1 MKSGG
6 GEGVGNFRNL
16 KRGRATPIPWG
27 VLLGGLL
34 FVNLFILLPAFVVGW
49 LSTETGWPTA
59 YGSDCTRRGCVLVN
73 LYHSPK
79 LLDGGSAHELGLFA
93 LLWAWTGAHCRPI
106 PDCQRSGESHLLYHS
121 ALLAAAAIGFG
132 VLVRTIAR
140 AVARALA
147 ERPGVALAVNIAA
160 IWVLVPIGFHVVL
173 LGLVSIPWPG

>member
-1 MKSGG
+1 MKGGG
-6 GEGVGNFRNL
+6 GERVGYFRNL

-34 FVNLFILLPAFVVGW
+34 FVNLFILLPAFVADW

-93 LLWAWTGAHCRPI
+93 LLWSWPV
-106 PDCQRSGESHLLYHS
+106 LLLGVVIYIAQFWIRMAMERRRYRNHV
-121 ALLAAAAIGFG
+121 LAARAARKRRRNRI
-132 VLVRTIAR
+132 
-140 AVARALA
+140 
-147 ERPGVALAVNIAA
+147 RPMD
-160 IWVLVPIGFHVVL
+160 
-173 LGLVSIPWPG
+173 